1 MKCED
6 KTLKVFIS
14 DCINLYFKPIKDIL
28 NNEDFMIFMIPFS
41 LFLLGL
47 IPYCFAVY
55 FNISVFLTSLSAYLI
70 GMCLIYYMTHVYS
83 VLFIGIIFSLSYSF
97 IWYLIHLFFV

>member
-1 MKCED
+1 MKYEN

-28 NNEDFMIFMIPFS
+28 NNEDFMIPFS

-70 GMCLIYYMTHVYS
+70 GMLTV
-83 VLFIGIIFSLSYSF
+83 
-97 IWYLIHLFFV
+97 

>member
-1 MKCED
+1 MKYED

-28 NNEDFMIFMIPFS
+28 NNEDFMIPFS

-47 IPYCFAVY
+47 IPYFFAVY
-55 FNISVFLTSLSAYLI
+55 FNISVFYTALSAYLI
-70 GMCLIYYMTHVYS
+70 GMCLIYSITHVYS
-83 VLFIGIIFSLSYSF
+83 VLVIGIIFSLSYSF

>member
-1 MKCED
+1 MKYEN

-28 NNEDFMIFMIPFS
+28 NNEDFMIPFS

-47 IPYCFAVY
+47 IPYFFAVY
-55 FNISVFLTSLSAYLI
+55 FNISVFYTVLSAYLI
-70 GMCLIYYMTHVYS
+70 GMLTV
-83 VLFIGIIFSLSYSF
+83 
-97 IWYLIHLFFV
+97 

>member
-1 MKCED
+1 MKYED
-6 KTLKVFIS
+6 KTLKVFIR
-14 DCINLYFKPIKDIL
+14 DIINLYFKPIKDIL
-28 NNEDFMIFMIPFS
+28 NNEDFMIPFS

-70 GMCLIYYMTHVYS
+70 EMCLTYYITHVYS
-83 VLFIGIIFSLSYSF
+83 VLVIGIMFSLSYSF